1 MCHIAKPVSV
11 LLHLL
16 PSCNFPFLCGLPL
29 SSLNTLLIF
38 PFCLPLKSSATFV
51 LVAVELSLW
60 WRLPYSSHKNK
71 SVLLPSTRV
80 QSSLFLAL
88 LCSLVPTVKAMVFPV
103 VMYGYESWT
112 VKKPEHRRI
121 DAFELW
127 CWRGLLRHF
136 DFKEIKP
143 ANPKGNQSW
152 IFIGRTDAKAETPI
166 LWSPDTKSWL
176 IGKDCD
182 EGKDWGHEEKEAED
196 EIVGWY
202 HWVKGHEFE
211 QAPGDTEGQGRQVC
225 CSP

>member
-1 MCHIAKPVSV
+1 MCRIANPVSV

-38 PFCLPLKSSATFV
+38 PVCLPLKSSATFV
-51 LVAVELSLW
+51 LVVVELSLC
-60 WRLPYSSHKNK
+60 WRLPYSSHRNK

-88 LCSLVPTVKAMVFPV
+88 LCSLVPIVKAMVFPV

-112 VKKPEHRRI
+112 IKKPEHPRI

-127 CWRGLLRHF
+127 CWRGLLRPL

-143 ANPKGNQSW
+143 ANPKGNQS
-152 IFIGRTDAKAETPI
+152 
-166 LWSPDTKSWL
+166 
-176 IGKDCD
+176 
-182 EGKDWGHEEKEAED
+182 
-196 EIVGWY
+196 
-202 HWVKGHEFE
+202 
-211 QAPGDTEGQGRQVC
+211 
-225 CSP
+225 